1 MIDMCV
7 LITEYEKYRI
17 FIDGNGKLLIYH
29 NGKVKS
35 EPFLEGPPEL
45 TVTIQILMNKLE
57 QKVYDPKKDIDK
69 IRELFSSII
78 NERDPIKRRILVN
91 TRLMYLNHLIINNL
105 KGIHND
111 DDLDYDI

>member
-1 MIDMCV
+1 
-7 LITEYEKYRI
+7 
-17 FIDGNGKLLIYH
+17 
-29 NGKVKS
+29 
-35 EPFLEGPPEL
+35 
-45 TVTIQILMNKLE
+45 MNKLE
-57 QKVYDPKKDIDK
+57 QKVYDPKKDIDE

-105 KGIHND
+105 KNIHND

>member
-1 MIDMCV
+1 M
-7 LITEYEKYRI
+7 
-17 FIDGNGKLLIYH
+17 IYH
-29 NGKVKS
+29 NAKVKS

-57 QKVYDPKKDIDK
+57 QKVYDPKKDIDE

-105 KGIHND
+105 KNIHND